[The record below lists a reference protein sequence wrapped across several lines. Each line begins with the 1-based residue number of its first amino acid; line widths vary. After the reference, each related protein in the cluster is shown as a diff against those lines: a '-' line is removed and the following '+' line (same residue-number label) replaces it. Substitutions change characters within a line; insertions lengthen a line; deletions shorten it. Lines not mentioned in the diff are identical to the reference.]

1 MKKRDRQIEAVYD
14 NYDSH
19 LKSDKTTVSPFVVS
33 SIKPN
38 HPQSYAAQQ
47 YVSSEYPF
55 GNTSIDCEVRNGV
68 PFNYSFSYLS
78 DAVDSK
84 VLVRLDTGDGTH
96 RNRAPGIPLRLS
108 QVPTPHIHKY
118 RSDGYSVAYPIDG
131 VDYSSEASTKFDY
144 QQGFDYFCSG
154 LNIHCVEK
162 TVPQFRYAPDGILV
176 FPMTDNDPNEG
187 ADFDTTF

>member
-1 MKKRDRQIEAVYD
+1 MKLKDKQIAEVYNNYD
-14 NYDSH
+14 NH
-19 LKSDKTTVSPFVVS
+19 LKSRKTTDSPFVVS

-38 HPQSYAAQQ
+38 HPQSYAAEQA
-47 YVSSEYPF
+47 VSSEYPF
-55 GNTSIDCEVRNGV
+55 GNTLVNCEVRPGV

-78 DAVDSK
+78 DAIDSK
-84 VLVRLDTGDGTH
+84 ILVRLDTGDGVH

-118 RSDGYSVAYPIDG
+118 RSDGYSVAYPIEG

-144 QQGFDYFCSG
+144 QQGFDYFCRG
-154 LNIHCVEK
+154 LNIQDNEK
-162 TVPQFRYAPDGILV
+162 ASPQFKYAPDGVLV
-176 FPMTDNDPNEG
+176 FPVPDSDPNEG